1 MSDTRNA
8 RERLEALL
16 TGLEDEVMRGEGC
29 VDTDVTGMRAEMEA
43 LIGKHLG
50 ATGRA
55 EAAASGAGDARGK
68 VADAVER
75 LGRWAGAGQSAMRA
89 ALGPALYLVKFGRN
103 PPTASFAMHHHRR
116 TPRRVGGI
124 ASSRYAAP
132 PLRSGPAGDAI
143 PPTRRRSAMAESKLP
158 AMRCP

>member
-29 VDTDVTGMRAEMEA
+29 VDTDVAGMRAEMEA

-55 EAAASGAGDARGK
+55 EAAASGAADARGK
-68 VADAVER
+68 VAGAVER

-89 ALGPALYLVKFGRN
+89 ALGPRVRMAFSGTK
-103 PPTASFAMHHHRR
+103 
-116 TPRRVGGI
+116 PRRDDPGNRRGGE
-124 ASSRYAAP
+124 
-132 PLRSGPAGDAI
+132 SGDHPAEKED
-143 PPTRRRSAMAESKLP
+143 
-158 AMRCP
+158 

>member
-89 ALGPALYLVKFGRN
+89 ALGP
-103 PPTASFAMHHHRR
+103 
-116 TPRRVGGI
+116 RVRMAFSGERESSEGG
-124 ASSRYAAP
+124 
-132 PLRSGPAGDAI
+132 
-143 PPTRRRSAMAESKLP
+143 RRRDVGRAGRSPKGEKHDKG
-158 AMRCP
+158 R